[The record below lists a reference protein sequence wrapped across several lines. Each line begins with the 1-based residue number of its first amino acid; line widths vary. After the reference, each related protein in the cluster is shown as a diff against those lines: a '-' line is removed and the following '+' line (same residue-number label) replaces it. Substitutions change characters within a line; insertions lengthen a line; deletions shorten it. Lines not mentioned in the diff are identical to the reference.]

1 MISPAFDDFAEAFRQ
16 PWKPVSTLAFIGWG
30 TFYVGFLLYA
40 FANRGGYL
48 FIDNVNLVIHE
59 GGHPLFSYFGHTLM
73 LWGGTLLE
81 LLVPFALALYFAYMR
96 QPTGAAFCAFFFF
109 ENFLYISV
117 YMADARAMALPLVTT
132 GDPDFVEHDW
142 NSIFSQLGVL
152 QFDTR
157 IATVVE
163 LLGWLG
169 MLMTMA
175 WLGGR
180 WRQDSRATEESLKAA
195 GSR

>member
-1 MISPAFDDFAEAFRQ
+1 MISETFNDFVDAFRR
-16 PWKPVSTLAFIGWG
+16 PWKPLSTAAFIGWSI
-30 TFYVGFLLYA
+30 FYVAFLLYA
-40 FANRGGYL
+40 FANRGEYL

-73 LWGGTLLE
+73 IWGGTLLE
-81 LLVPFALALYFAYMR
+81 LFVPFALALYFATMR

-132 GDPDFVEHDW
+132 GDSDFVEHDW
-142 NSIFSQLGVL
+142 NFIFSQLGVL
-152 QFDTR
+152 QYDTR
-157 IATVVE
+157 IAGVVQ

-169 MLMTMA
+169 MLMTVG
-175 WLGGR
+175 WLGWR
-180 WRQDSRATEESLKAA
+180 WWLDSRTIPKSLKAA
-195 GSR
+195 GSS